1 MTVTPHTTAAIDALH
16 HVAETLAVWIESGEF
31 ASVADYLRADL
42 ETLPETLRAISR
54 RIAQ

>member
-1 MTVTPHTTAAIDALH
+1 MTVTPPTTAAIDALH

-42 ETLPETLRAISR
+42 ETLPETLREIGKEL
-54 RIAQ
+54 AQ